1 MIPDNRIKIPLN
13 KWKETP
19 WNKWISVLL
28 IVLAIILVTLFV
40 RSQHYAAFLPLLRKN
55 PLLSYLIFVVIYA
68 LLGAT
73 VIPSEPLT
81 VFIVSFSGPFI
92 AITLATIGNT
102 LAALIEFFIGG
113 KAGDLSDFEKR
124 KSGLPFHLGELPIN
138 SPLFL
143 LLSRMIPWFGAK
155 FLSVVCGAYQVP
167 MFTYLWTT
175 LVANIVGSTVV
186 AYGGYGLIRL
196 ALGSV

>member
-1 MIPDNRIKIPLN
+1 LN
-13 KWKETP
+13 T
-19 WNKWISVLL
+19 WNKINWDKPIRALL
-28 IVLAIILVTLFV
+28 VVLAIILVTLFV
-40 RSQHYAAFLPLLRKN
+40 RSQNYSAFLPLLRKN
-55 PLLSYLIFVVIYA
+55 HWLSGLIFLVTYA

-73 VIPSEPLT
+73 LIPSEPLT
-81 VFIVSFSGPFI
+81 IFIVSFSNPLTAI
-92 AITLATIGNT
+92 ALATIGNT

-124 KSGLPFHLGELPIN
+124 KSRLPFRLGELPIN

-167 MFTYLWTT
+167 LFTYVWTT
-175 LVANIVGSTVV
+175 LLANLLGASVV
-186 AYGGYGLIRL
+186 AYGGYGLIHL
-196 ALGSV
+196 VFAFV